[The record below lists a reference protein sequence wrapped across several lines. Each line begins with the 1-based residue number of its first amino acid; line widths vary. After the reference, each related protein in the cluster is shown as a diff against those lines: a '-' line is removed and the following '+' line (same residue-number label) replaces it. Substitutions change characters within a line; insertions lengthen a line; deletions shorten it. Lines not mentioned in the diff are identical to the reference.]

1 MYSRHDV
8 PRSTLMCHPTNS
20 RAHNSLVSIGC
31 WDQATLGTDY
41 ADPADTNP
49 EDFLRE
55 SYAQGRARARS
66 SALISL
72 QIEDGK
78 RSARDSNAGTA
89 VQDIGESDAQYR
101 NRHKPSATDI
111 AAATDAIPEET
122 AANSPK
128 GASSMEGSDT
138 GTQPSRVN
146 YVDVLRGKNDGLI
159 QTTPMPLFTSLGV
172 FTVDNPLRK
181 WLYSVVTHRR
191 FDDVILVFIVIS
203 SFCLAIEDPV
213 DPDADVNS
221 SVSSFAFLVLGL
233 SLLEYAHPFA
243 SLI

>member
-1 MYSRHDV
+1 
-8 PRSTLMCHPTNS
+8 
-20 RAHNSLVSIGC
+20 
-31 WDQATLGTDY
+31 
-41 ADPADTNP
+41 
-49 EDFLRE
+49 
-55 SYAQGRARARS
+55 
-66 SALISL
+66 LISL

-128 GASSMEGSDT
+128 SASSMEGSDT

-233 SLLEYAHPFA
+233 SFLEYAHPFA